1 MRKRELIIS
10 IVIFMAGF
18 GLSELLNGQQLSF
31 RTNAMPSIP
40 ASPIS
45 QDTKVPDSW
54 DYRVISKH
62 SIRNAVKID
71 EELNLAKRDGF
82 GEIFS
87 VTQSSSDSGLA
98 LTVILRRPAK

>member
-1 MRKRELIIS
+1 MRKRELILS
-10 IVIFMAGF
+10 IVIFLAGF
-18 GLSELLNGQQLSF
+18 GLNELLNDMRLSF
-31 RTNAMPSIP
+31 RTSGIPSVHATP
-40 ASPIS
+40 VS
-45 QDTKVPDSW
+45 QTATPVSW

-87 VTQSSSDSGLA
+87 VTQSSSDSGLS